1 MSKIEYPSPKGLLN
15 NPAFSQVAVATGQR
29 TIYVSGQ
36 VSIDETGA
44 LVGGSDLAA
53 QTTQVMRNLGLA
65 LAAAGANFEHVV
77 KITTYVVDYTPE
89 MRPVIGK
96 ARSAFFEGRTPPA
109 STLVGVSALAA
120 PGWLIEIEA
129 IAVID

>member
-1 MSKIEYPSPKGLLN
+1 MSTIAYPSPKGLLN
-15 NPAFSQVAVATGQR
+15 NPAFSQVAVASGQR
-29 TIYVSGQ
+29 TIHVSGQ
-36 VSIDETGA
+36 VAIDETGA

-65 LAAAGANFEHVV
+65 LAAAGAGFEHVV
-77 KITTYVVDYTPE
+77 KITTYVVDYKPE
-89 MRPVIGK
+89 MRAVIGK
-96 ARSAFFEGRTPPA
+96 ARGAFFEGRTPPA

-129 IAVID
+129 VAVTD